1 MKKTQNPVINTTSI
15 SAAEKQIESQRRVV
29 DYDIKEYPIEV
40 IVQKYS
46 TVDDSAL
53 IPEFYIPDYQR
64 ELTWDEKRQSKF
76 IESILIGLPI
86 PFFTFAETKDSEEGN
101 LEIVDGSQRV
111 RTLCRFMAGEL
122 RLRDLQRLP
131 ALNGFFY
138 TDLPLARRRKFYRTT
153 IRIIVLSDSADEETR
168 RDIFERINTGSD
180 PLTDM
185 EQRRGVMDGPLL
197 TFIEDCAK
205 NTTFHKLAPISLTS
219 INRREREEFV
229 LRFFAYYERYQQF
242 DRSVKDF
249 LDGYARDNK
258 NISVKDKNRL
268 RQVFETMLKFAEK
281 HFPDGFHRKNRNTT
295 PRVRFEAISVG
306 IALALDKNGKIKPTN
321 TDDWT
326 EGDEFL
332 KLTTSDG
339 SNSRPKVCGRIEFV
353 RDILLNGK

>member
-1 MKKTQNPVINTTSI
+1 MAKQTNPEINATAVG
-15 SAAEKQIESQRRVV
+15 AAEKQIESQRRVV

-46 TVDDSAL
+46 TVDDSAEK
-53 IPEFYIPDYQR
+53 PEFYIPDYQR

-86 PFFTFAETKDSEEGN
+86 PFLTFAETKDSEEGN

-122 RLRDLQRLP
+122 RLRELQRLSK
-131 ALNGFFY
+131 LNGFSY
-138 TDLPLARRRKFYRTT
+138 TDLPLARRRKFYRAT

-185 EQRRGVMDGPLL
+185 EQRRGIMDSPLL
-197 TFIEDCAK
+197 AFIEQCAK
-205 NTTFHKLAPISLTS
+205 NTTFHRLAPISQVS

-249 LDGYARDNK
+249 LDGYARENK
-258 NISVKDKNRL
+258 DLSTENAKRL
-268 RQVFETMLKFAEK
+268 KHVFERMLKFAEK
-281 HFPDGFHRKNRNTT
+281 YFSLGFHRKNRNTT
-295 PRVRFEAISVG
+295 PRVRFEALSVG
-306 IALALDKNGKIKPTN
+306 IALALDENEKIKPTN
-321 TDDWT
+321 TDWA

-332 KLTTSDG
+332 ELTTSDA
-339 SNSRPKVCGRIEFV
+339 SNSRPKVVRRIEFV
-353 RDILLNGK
+353 RDTLLNGE